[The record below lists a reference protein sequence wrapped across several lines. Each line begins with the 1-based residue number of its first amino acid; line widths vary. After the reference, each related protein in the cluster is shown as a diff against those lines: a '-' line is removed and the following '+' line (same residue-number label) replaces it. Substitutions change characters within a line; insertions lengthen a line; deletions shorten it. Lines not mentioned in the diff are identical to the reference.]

1 MKTFWQHANGKVY
14 AVESD
19 SFGRI
24 TGAAGP
30 FDIDT
35 LRGPN
40 YYNCHR
46 GLIGWISQAIAQRKL
61 RRINPALRR

>member
-30 FDIDT
+30 FDIDA
-35 LRGPN
+35 LRDPGA
-40 YYNCHR
+40 YRYQSS
-46 GLIGWISQAIAQRKL
+46 LIQWISRSIEQRKL
-61 RRINPALRR
+61 HRINPVLRS